1 MIRPPVDEFDD
12 AYEPTWVARQ
22 SIKFAK
28 PWTKKRLAKKARELM
43 VDDLREREELR
54 VQEENEDHMQKFED
68 DCRKRRNEEI
78 GGYGKPRSR
87 WERLWD
93 ADEGKPYWHQW
104 ETRESVWDK
113 PCICHV
119 CDANIPEDDTMCF
132 KCKNKRSE
140 FNQKIYDDNHKK
152 IDYAAFLAAGG
163 VDDESTKQEQQE
175 EVVDVREMDDD
186 DGPPTLYQRYLKKHV
201 VFLKKKMTL
210 TTVQP
215 VIDKVKEKFNDRM
228 DMIYD
233 TYVPAYFKMDK
244 RDYEIRRRRWREWRQ
259 KWIKR
264 MGLAARPKR
273 KIMPWHEQDEED
285 EDGLRRSRPSLAAQ
299 RRSFEET
306 GFKGGRGDD

>member
-1 MIRPPVDEFDD
+1 MPWVVFFSILSRFD
-12 AYEPTWVARQ
+12 AP
-22 SIKFAK
+22 
-28 PWTKKRLAKKARELM
+28 
-43 VDDLREREELR
+43 
-54 VQEENEDHMQKFED
+54 
-68 DCRKRRNEEI
+68 RR
-78 GGYGKPRSR
+78 
-87 WERLWD
+87 
-93 ADEGKPYWHQW
+93 
-104 ETRESVWDK
+104 
-113 PCICHV
+113 
-119 CDANIPEDDTMCF
+119 
-132 KCKNKRSE
+132 
-140 FNQKIYDDNHKK
+140 
-152 IDYAAFLAAGG
+152 
-163 VDDESTKQEQQE
+163 
-175 EVVDVREMDDD
+175 
-186 DGPPTLYQRYLKKHV
+186 YQRYLKKHV

-215 VIDKVKEKFNDRM
+215 VIDKVKEKFNDKV

-273 KIMPWHEQDEED
+273 KVMPWHEQDEED

>member
-1 MIRPPVDEFDD
+1 MNPAHSLKYPH
-12 AYEPTWVARQ
+12 RQ
-22 SIKFAK
+22 
-28 PWTKKRLAKKARELM
+28 
-43 VDDLREREELR
+43 D
-54 VQEENEDHMQKFED
+54 
-68 DCRKRRNEEI
+68 
-78 GGYGKPRSR
+78 
-87 WERLWD
+87 
-93 ADEGKPYWHQW
+93 
-104 ETRESVWDK
+104 
-113 PCICHV
+113 
-119 CDANIPEDDTMCF
+119 
-132 KCKNKRSE
+132 
-140 FNQKIYDDNHKK
+140 
-152 IDYAAFLAAGG
+152 
-163 VDDESTKQEQQE
+163 
-175 EVVDVREMDDD
+175 
-186 DGPPTLYQRYLKKHV
+186 LKKHV

-215 VIDKVKEKFNDRM
+215 VIDKVKEKFNDKV

-273 KIMPWHEQDEED
+273 KVMPWHEQDEED